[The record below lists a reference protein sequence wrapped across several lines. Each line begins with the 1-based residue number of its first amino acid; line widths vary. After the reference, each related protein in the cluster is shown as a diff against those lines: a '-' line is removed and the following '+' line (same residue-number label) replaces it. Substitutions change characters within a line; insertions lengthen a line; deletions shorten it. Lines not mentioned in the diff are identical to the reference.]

1 MAHSNKTDDVTKRGL
16 CLSLGVLSIVTTIYV
31 FGIIVLLNKPL
42 DNNCGLRHFECIPK
56 NSNQCIHK
64 LCQIFCQ
71 KKWNDTLVKTI
82 RAKANASIQLTFVP
96 E

>member
-1 MAHSNKTDDVTKRGL
+1 MAHHYKTDDVTRRGL
-16 CLSLGVLSIVTTIYV
+16 CLSLSVLSIVTTIYV

-56 NSNQCIHK
+56 NSNHK
-64 LCQIFCQ
+64 LCQIFCP
-71 KKWNDTLVKTI
+71 KKWNETLVKTI

-96 E
+96 V